1 MDDLAARASALV
13 APPKGILATGPAGA
27 AMSGRLAAAGV
38 APTGENR
45 RAFREL
51 LVTAPG
57 LGTGISGVIL
67 DAEAMHQ
74 RSAQGQPL
82 PAAVAAGGLLTGS
95 GRTPAGTRCPAPAAR
110 HPLPGTRSETITEGL
125 DGLPPRLERWARC
138 GAPGRDERGGHGRPL
153 HPRAGTR
160 RRLTAHGATGAR

>member
-27 AMSGRLAAAGV
+27 AMSGRLEAAGV

-57 LGTGISGVIL
+57 LAAGISGVIL

-82 PAAVAAGGLLTGS
+82 PQ
-95 GRTPAGTRCPAPAAR
+95 
-110 HPLPGTRSETITEGL
+110 EL
-125 DGLPPRLERWARC
+125 D
-138 GAPGRDERGGHGRPL
+138 
-153 HPRAGTR
+153 
-160 RRLTAHGATGAR
+160 TA